1 MGRFMSA
8 VASDPTGGPAR
19 TLAQKPARKP
29 TRNVGRY
36 ALFDEIGRGGTATV
50 HLGRLLGPIGF
61 SKTVAIK
68 RMNESLARDPDVAAM
83 FLDEARL
90 ASRIQ
95 HSNVVATFDVL
106 AVDGE
111 AFLVMEYVHGES
123 LASLLRTLRARREAV
138 PAPIAVQIVR
148 DALHGLHAAH
158 EARNELGEPLDLV
171 HRDVSPHN
179 ILVGV
184 DGTSRVFDFG
194 IAKAVGRWQ
203 DTHTGQLKGK
213 VSYMSPEQLLGRPLD
228 RRVDVF
234 AAALVLWEALVGRKP
249 FDGESEGRV
258 MFQLVEQPAP
268 LLTSVLPDLPS
279 SLAAVVSKAAALDPA
294 ERFATA
300 LEFARALE
308 QESQPLP
315 PSVIGDWVRDVAGAT
330 LTGREESLR
339 TMEAWSV
346 GSRSAEVEVLPG
358 SQRASSPPVL
368 ISADA
373 DAETKSEITGLLD
386 SGLREVPRSARRRR
400 GRVAVG
406 VGVAVAIC
414 AGAVFALGRGKVS
427 PAMAPLVER
436 PVQSEAPPAGPAP
449 GALAAVPAPAAPP
462 SIQAT
467 PVPATDPTPAV
478 GGKTPRPR
486 RVLTKH
492 APAAPAPGMRRPE
505 DLFSRE

>member
-1 MGRFMSA
+1 MSA

-19 TLAQKPARKP
+19 TPAQKPARKP

-95 HSNVVATFDVL
+95 HSNVVATFDAL

-123 LASLLRTLRARREAV
+123 LASLLRTLRARHQAV
-138 PAPIAVQIVR
+138 PAPVAVQIVR

-179 ILVGV
+179 ILVGI
-184 DGTSRVFDFG
+184 DGISRVFDFG

-268 LLTSVLPDLPS
+268 PLTSVLPDLPS
-279 SLAAVVSKAAALDPA
+279 SLAAVVAKAAALDPA
-294 ERFATA
+294 QRFATA

-330 LTGREESLR
+330 LARRDESLR
-339 TMEAWSV
+339 TMEACSV
-346 GSRSAEVEVLPG
+346 GSWSEEVEVLTAA
-358 SQRASSPPVL
+358 QRASSAPVL
-368 ISADA
+368 IPADA

-406 VGVAVAIC
+406 VGVAVALC
-414 AGAVFALGRGKVS
+414 AGAVFALGRGKAS
-427 PAMAPLVER
+427 PATAPVER
-436 PVQSEAPPAGPAP
+436 VVQSEALPAGSAP
-449 GALAAVPAPAAPP
+449 GVLAPVAASSAPP

-467 PVPATDPTPAV
+467 SPAPATADPTPAT
-478 GGKTPRPR
+478 GAKTSRPR

-492 APAAPAPGMRRPE
+492 APPAPAPGMRRPE